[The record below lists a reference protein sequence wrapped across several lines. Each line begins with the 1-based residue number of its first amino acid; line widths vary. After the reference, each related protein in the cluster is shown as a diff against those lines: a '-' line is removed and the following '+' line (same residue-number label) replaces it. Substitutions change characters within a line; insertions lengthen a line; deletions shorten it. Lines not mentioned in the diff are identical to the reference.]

1 MKAMV
6 VILLVMGVG
15 VCVAARQLTI
25 GHAAPEISA
34 AEWINASGPVS
45 LLQQRGTVVVVCFFS
60 TVNERSVRT
69 IFEMKRMQQHFAKK
83 GVVFVALTDQNR
95 AKGEVNRFVAR
106 HKITFPVGTGSPARD
121 QYFVAKESYAF
132 VVDRA
137 GTLVWKGE
145 PEQGLQ
151 AAIELALNR
160 AKGAT
165 TAAKD
170 PRPAPRKPE
179 QEQTPAH

>member
-6 VILLVMGVG
+6 VIVLVVCVG

-60 TVNERSVRT
+60 TVNERSVRAV
-69 IFEMKRMQQHFAKK
+69 FEMKRWQQHFAKK
-83 GVVFVALTDQNR
+83 GVAFVALTDQDR
-95 AKGEVNRFVAR
+95 AKGEVNRFVTR
-106 HKITFPVGTGSPARD
+106 HKITFPVGTGSPARN
-121 QYFVAKESYAF
+121 QYFVAKGSYAF

-160 AKGAT
+160 SRGEMTAT
-165 TAAKD
+165 NVA
-170 PRPAPRKPE
+170 RKVNARMPE
-179 QEQTPAH
+179 N